1 MTSGRVFDS
10 TVEGKRRRVLFG
22 LALTTA
28 LITLFS
34 ASTTFI
40 ISRAN
45 ISVVLVLLA
54 VSTIFV
60 GFAVFVYAGRL
71 TGLFTD
77 DQLFWHVLE
86 VDE

>member
-1 MTSGRVFDS
+1 MSSGHVFDS

-22 LALTTA
+22 LSLTTA

-34 ASTTFI
+34 ATTTFI
-40 ISRAN
+40 VSQAN
-45 ISVVLVLLA
+45 VSVVLVLLA
-54 VSTIFV
+54 VTSIFV
-60 GFAVFVYAGRL
+60 GFAVFVYAGHL